1 MDNIH
6 DPDFNRYVFEKRDT
20 INEHISVYSGIRNQ
34 FGMIS
39 RYIYLT
45 LDNGDIIG
53 SFGIEGEG
61 VKHQFDSGVTNDM
74 SISIEG
80 EYHGNGFTK
89 IMMKHLID
97 KIYEDIPEMVDRGDQ
112 MLFIDADASDGFW
125 DKIGMKE
132 SKRYGYNRNPRYT
145 RREGAGYEK
154 FITINSLYKYAL
166 S

>member
-6 DPDFNRYVFEKRDT
+6 DPDFKRYVFDKRDT
-20 INEHISVYSGIRNQ
+20 INEYISVYSGIRNQ

-45 LDNGDIIG
+45 LENGDVIG

-61 VKHQFDSGVTNDM
+61 IKHQFDSGETNDM
-74 SISIEG
+74 HISIDNN
-80 EYHGNGFTK
+80 YQGNGFTK
-89 IMMKHLID
+89 IMMKYMID

-125 DKIGMKE
+125 DKIGMVE
-132 SKRYGYNRNPRYT
+132 SKRYGYNRNPRYIQ
-145 RREGAGYEK
+145 REGAGYEK
-154 FITINSLYKYAL
+154 YITINNLYKFTV